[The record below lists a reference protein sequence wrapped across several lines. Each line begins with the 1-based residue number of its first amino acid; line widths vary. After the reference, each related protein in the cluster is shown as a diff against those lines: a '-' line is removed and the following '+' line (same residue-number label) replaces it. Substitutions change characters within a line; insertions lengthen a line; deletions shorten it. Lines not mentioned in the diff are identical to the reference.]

1 LWAKK
6 TFPARIPQDSLGF
19 FFFLRNFSQEP
30 TFGAD
35 PKIPVFGHVHRN
47 FSQETGIPVLDPNS
61 SGFLRIPQDSSGFL
75 FPPKLKPKNKI
86 YAWHR

>member
-1 LWAKK
+1 M
-6 TFPARIPQDSLGF
+6 
-19 FFFLRNFSQEP
+19 
-30 TFGAD
+30 
-35 PKIPVFGHVHRN
+35 KIPVFGHVHRN